1 VRAHNVVSGTY
12 DALGIAFLWGD
23 RETMLEEGP
32 RGRIVELTPIIT
44 LNTLNGAA
52 KLSGLV
58 SEEMCQNRH
67 KGNVQR

>member
-1 VRAHNVVSGTY
+1 MMLLVERMMRL
-12 DALGIAFLWGD
+12 ALPFCGEIGS
-23 RETMLEEGP
+23 TMLEEGP